1 MQKKRHIQ
9 LAAMLCFLPTTVCW
23 ANDTVTL
30 DYNERPPY
38 LVPAADG
45 SATGLTGTPA
55 ANAFKAAGIAVT
67 WAKIPTTRQLAVVKD
82 NQGMHCAIGWFKTP
96 EREQFAKFTKPI
108 YLDKP
113 WMVLA
118 NTTFA
123 VKEGARLE
131 EVLSAKGVRVLTK
144 ESFSYGPYID
154 GLLAKTKPNITI
166 SNGTTSQM
174 LQLINAGSVDFMFV
188 SEEEA
193 EYLVDQAGLSMK
205 NFRQIRFPDMP
216 KGGERY
222 IMCSKNVPDD
232 VIAKVNKNI
241 ALK

>member
-1 MQKKRHIQ
+1 MP
-9 LAAMLCFLPTTVCW
+9 AVTCW
-23 ANDTVTL
+23 ANDTITL
-30 DYNERPPY
+30 NYNERPPY

-55 ANAFKAAGIAVT
+55 ANAFKAAGIAVS
-67 WAKIPTTRQLAVVKD
+67 WAKVPTIRQLAAVKET
-82 NQGMHCAIGWFKTP
+82 QGMNCAIGWFKTP

-108 YLDKP
+108 YRDKP

-118 NTTFA
+118 NATFA
-123 VKEGARLE
+123 VKDGAKLE
-131 EVLSAKGVRVLTK
+131 DVLSAKGVRVLTK
-144 ESFSYGPYID
+144 DGFSYGPYID
-154 GLLAKTKPNITI
+154 DLLAKTKPHLTV
-166 SNGTTSQM
+166 SNGSTSQM

-193 EYLVDQAGLSMK
+193 EYLVEQAGLSMK

-232 VIAKVNKNI
+232 VMAKLNKNI
-241 ALK
+241 TFK